1 MIQNRPT
8 SRRRALVAMALLA
21 CAACAVAIARAP
33 EPSPPSVRLVIDFG
47 DGTQKVFKSLAWSQ
61 GMTVLD
67 AMSLAKPG
75 PRGIAFEF
83 TGSGD
88 RAFLKSID
96 GQANDA
102 AKKIYWL
109 YWVNGALADQSFGV
123 KTLEASDAVQWEF
136 APQSAHKELMK

>member
-1 MIQNRPT
+1 MQDRTT

-33 EPSPPSVRLVIDFG
+33 EPAAPGIRLVIDYG
-47 DGTQKVFKSLAWSQ
+47 DGTQKVFKSLAWSH

-67 AMSLAKPG
+67 VMNLAKPG
-75 PRGIAFEF
+75 PRGITFEF
-83 TGSGD
+83 SGSGD

-102 AKKIYWL
+102 ARKMYWL

-136 APQSAHKELMK
+136 APPTAHKELMK